1 MKTTKENIKESIN
14 KLEIAQSRLEDNP
27 NREDIGV
34 AMKIIIEVFN
44 TLEEIRKLIEK

>member
-1 MKTTKENIKESIN
+1 MKTIKESIKESIN

-27 NREDIGV
+27 NREDVGA

-44 TLEEIRKLIEK
+44 TLEEIRKSMEK